1 MSRYDIA
8 VVLVVALVIVAVL
21 VILLVFVAQ
30 GGLNMMSLLQTKGT
44 V

>member
-1 MSRYDIA
+1 MSRYDMA
-8 VVLVVALVIVAVL
+8 VVLVVALFIVAVL

-30 GGLNMMSLLQTKGT
+30 GGLNMMSLLQTNA

>member
-8 VVLVVALVIVAVL
+8 VVLVVAVAIVALL

-30 GGLNMMSLLQTKGT
+30 GGLNMMSLLQTKA